1 MDKELELFDPR
12 SVDVRELRDK
22 FGTWNIADYPH
33 EYQCVIDA
41 LKWLYLSQ
49 FEYVRKQLKITEAV
63 VDRSLLSDL
72 TDDEVVSL
80 IKNTVAG
87 TLLLSNAILPASA
100 KVHLAEAKKVEVVTY
115 VCPTTAKSCKLKYGP
130 VYLFDMTGF
139 SDECVDYFMFKS
151 KAFKAVQL
159 E

>member
-1 MDKELELFDPR
+1 MDKELELFDPG

-33 EYQCVIDA
+33 EYQCIIDA

-63 VDRSLLSDL
+63 VDHSLLSDL
-72 TDDEVVSL
+72 NDGEVVSH
-80 IKNTVAG
+80 IKNAGPG
-87 TLLLSNAILPASA
+87 TLLLSNAILPSLA
-100 KVHLAEAKKVEVVTY
+100 KPYLAEAQEMVVVTY
-115 VCPTTAKSCKLKYGP
+115 VCPTTAKSCKLKYRP

-139 SDECVDYFMFKS
+139 SDEYVDYFMFKA
-151 KAFKAVQL
+151 KDFKTM
-159 E
+159 